1 MKKSLGK
8 KFCFM
13 GVGLIVLFVL
23 LNVVLTYFLLIPF
36 STHLSK
42 KQMEKIIVN
51 ITGRGN
57 YSDEKFMEYIE
68 QINDDWNTQ
77 ITIVDKDK
85 SIICTTRVSDYKKN
99 TLGTITS
106 ELFDNNFDKLER
118 GESATLTVNREK
130 TNRIDIKVIKKIA
143 ENRYAVMTRSYR
155 SLQNAAHLTIG
166 FEIVVGIVL
175 IFIGFIMVYCFSRKL
190 VIPIRKMTVI
200 ADHISNL
207 EFDMKV
213 DIKTEDELGKL
224 GESINKMC
232 TYLEINMEQMQDD
245 IEIRKRLVRNLSHEI
260 KSPVAVIMGY
270 ADRLKAVIL
279 KEPEKALTY
288 CEIISNESTRVDM
301 LVKEMLELS
310 KLGQETE
317 ELHPEHFAASR
328 LFQALKE
335 RFQNEVMEKT
345 VRYIE
350 EYEKEDMLFADY
362 IMLERAVYNLLRNAV
377 IHGESEEMM
386 VKITGSRNGDYYEFR
401 VYNTGSFI
409 KEEES
414 NSIWEAF
421 SKADKVRTRGK
432 KQGSGVGLAIVR
444 EIIEAHAGY
453 YSVENKE
460 DGVEFLIAVK
470 G

>member
-8 KFCFM
+8 KLCFV
-13 GVGLIVLFVL
+13 GVGLIVLFML
-23 LNVVLTYFLLIPF
+23 LNIVLTYFFLIPF
-36 STHLSK
+36 STYLSE
-42 KQMEKIIVN
+42 KQMEKFVMTIAN
-51 ITGRGN
+51 REN

-68 QINDDWNTQ
+68 QFNDDWNTQ

-85 SIICTTRVSDYKKN
+85 NIICTTRVSDYRRN
-99 TLGTITS
+99 VLGTVTGAF
-106 ELFDNNFDKLER
+106 FDDNFDKLEQ
-118 GESATLTVNREK
+118 GKVATLTRSKEN
-130 TNRIDIKVIKKIA
+130 TNRIDVKVIKKIA
-143 ENRYAVMTRSYR
+143 ENRYAVMVRTYR
-155 SLQNAAHLTIG
+155 SLQNATYSAIM
-166 FEIVVGIVL
+166 FQVAAGIVL
-175 IFIGFIMVYCFSRKL
+175 IFVGFIVVYCTSRKL
-190 VIPIRKMTVI
+190 VIPIRKMT
-200 ADHISNL
+200 ATAEHISNL
-207 EFDMKV
+207 EFGMK
-213 DIKTEDELGKL
+213 INSETEDELGKL

-232 TYLEINMEQMQDD
+232 AHLEINMEQLQND
-245 IEIRKRLVRNLSHEI
+245 IESRKRLVRNLSHEI

-270 ADRLKAVIL
+270 AGRLKAVIL
-279 KEPEKALTY
+279 KDPEKALTY

-317 ELHPEHFAASR
+317 ELHPERFAASR
-328 LFQALKE
+328 LFEELKK
-335 RFQNEVMEKT
+335 RFQNAIIEKN

-350 EYEKEDMLFADY
+350 EYEKEDILFADY
-362 IMLERAVYNLLRNAV
+362 MMLERAVYNLLRNAV
-377 IHGESEEMM
+377 IHGESEELL

-409 KEEES
+409 KEEEFH
-414 NSIWEAF
+414 SIWEAF

-444 EIIEAHAGY
+444 EIIEAHEGY